1 MHKSEILSA
10 IKGGLIVSCQALPGE
25 VFYCEEKSLMPYF
38 ARAAELGGA
47 CGLRANSLRDI
58 QAIREVSKLP
68 LIGIIKQDYSDSP
81 IYISPTLTE
90 ISVLHNLD
98 CEIIAFDGTL
108 RKRPGGEELV
118 SFLKRIRE
126 AFPDQVFMADCSDFE
141 EARVCAEAG
150 IDLIGTTLSGYTD
163 YTTDRQGVPYE
174 LIERL
179 VHELDVPIIAEG
191 HIDRP
196 EALRQVLE
204 LGAHAAVV
212 GSAITRPFEIVK
224 SYIAAI
230 K

>member
-1 MHKSEILSA
+1 
-10 IKGGLIVSCQALPGE
+10 
-25 VFYCEEKSLMPYF
+25 MPM
-38 ARAAELGGA
+38 
-47 CGLRANSLRDI
+47 
-58 QAIREVSKLP
+58 
-68 LIGIIKQDYSDSP
+68 IGIIKQDYSDSE
-81 IYISPTLTE
+81 IYISPTFAE
-90 ISVLHNLD
+90 IDALHELG

-108 RKRPGGEELV
+108 RKRPGGEELQP
-118 SFLKRIRE
+118 FLGRIRS
-126 AFPDQVFMADCSDFE
+126 AFPNQVFMADCSDFE

-163 YTTDRQGVPYE
+163 YTAKRHGVPYE

-179 VHELDVPIIAEG
+179 VNELSVPIIAEG

-196 EALRQVLE
+196 ESLRKVLE

-224 SYIAAI
+224 SYVAAI